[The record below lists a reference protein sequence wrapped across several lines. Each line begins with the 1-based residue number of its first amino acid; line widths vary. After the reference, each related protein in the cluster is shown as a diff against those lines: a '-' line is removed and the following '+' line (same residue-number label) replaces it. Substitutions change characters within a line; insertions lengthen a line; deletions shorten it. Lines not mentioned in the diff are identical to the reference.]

1 MPPGPTQSEPGG
13 RDLRAELEA
22 ERAATDHWRRVA
34 RQRSADFAELRHR
47 PIVRAVL
54 ALERRL
60 VLVRGP
66 IAAVTGR
73 LRALVARLALAIT
86 ALGHRPARHLAELVS
101 ILGRLPP
108 PVADGRSVTLVVVG
122 SRDLALVPGA
132 QGTLSVEL
140 VVVEH
145 SHDNVAAVR
154 RAIDETEG
162 DLVGVVLATTEALDN
177 TWLARLA
184 AAVGDDVVA
193 ATPVLVHPTR
203 PRAHATPHDG
213 RVRSAGLSL
222 DVTAEGVPV
231 ARAVGAGT
239 TPEPERPA
247 GDVTASSAACLLV
260 DRAAYEVAG
269 GLPLVEDLDVAA
281 VELCTRLRA
290 RGGRIVVVPG
300 AVMVDHRPARSWRD
314 LRGPIDP
321 ASLAWRA
328 AIDRFGPALLR
339 SARPPAG
346 DSLRFVLTVAAPS
359 AKVAARWGDWHL
371 AEGLAAALRRRGH
384 EVRLQTAGRSDE
396 PAGRACD
403 VHLVLRGL
411 EPVRRSPGQRHV
423 LWIIS
428 HPESIE
434 DEELDAADLV
444 LVASSR
450 FADHLLARTTT
461 PVEVLLQATDHR
473 RFHPR
478 PVDPAYQHPVAVVA
492 KTRDV
497 LRPAVADALTVGLR
511 PSIYGGGWRDLV
523 DPQLVVAE
531 HVDNELLPIVYS
543 SAGVVLNDH
552 WRTMRTWGFVSNR
565 LYDVLACGT
574 PVISDP
580 VPGLAELFDDA
591 VLEYH
596 SPAELRALVDEVLAD
611 PAAARGRAE
620 RGRLAVVACHTFDHR
635 AEELIA
641 ALARHADR

>member
-1 MPPGPTQSEPGG
+1 MPPGPIQSEPGG
-13 RDLRAELEA
+13 RDLRAELDA

-60 VLVRGP
+60 VPVRRP
-66 IAAVTGR
+66 IAAATGR
-73 LRALVARLALAIT
+73 LRALVERLALAIT
-86 ALGHRPARHLAELVS
+86 ALGHRPNRHLAELAS

-122 SRDLALVPGA
+122 SRDLGLVPGA

-145 SHDNVAAVR
+145 SRDTVAAVR

-162 DLVGVVLATTEALDN
+162 DLVGVVLATTESLDG

-184 AAVGDDVVA
+184 AVVGDDVVA
-193 ATPVLVHPTR
+193 ATPVLVHPSRSRTHR
-203 PRAHATPHDG
+203 TPHDG

-231 ARAVGAGT
+231 ARGVGVGTEPDPARRAADVAAG
-239 TPEPERPA
+239 
-247 GDVTASSAACLLV
+247 SAACLLF
-260 DRAAYEVAG
+260 DRAAYREAG
-269 GLPLVEDLDVAA
+269 GLPFVDDLDVSA

-290 RGGRIVVVPG
+290 GGGRIVVVPS

-328 AIDRFGPALLR
+328 AIDRSGPALLR
-339 SARPPAG
+339 SARPG

-396 PAGRACD
+396 PAGRVCD

-411 EPVRRSPGQRHV
+411 EPVRRTTGQRHV

-450 FADHLLARTTT
+450 FADHLQARTTT
-461 PVEVLLQATDHR
+461 PVEVLLQATDHH

-478 PVDPAYQHPVAVVA
+478 PVDPAYQHPVTVVA

-497 LRPAVADALTVGLR
+497 LRPVVADAISVGLR

-523 DPQLVVAE
+523 DPQLVVVD

-580 VPGLAELFDDA
+580 VPGLAELFGDA